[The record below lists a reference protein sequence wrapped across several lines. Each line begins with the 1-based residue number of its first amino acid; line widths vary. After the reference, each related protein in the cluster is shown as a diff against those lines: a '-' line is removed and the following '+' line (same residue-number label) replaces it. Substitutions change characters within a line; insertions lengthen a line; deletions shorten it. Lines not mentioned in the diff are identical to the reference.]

1 MVEKS
6 FPSLKNQL
14 LLAMPGL
21 QDPRFARAV
30 IYLCEH
36 NEDGAMG
43 LVINQPIDVPMS
55 RVFEDMAVE
64 YPEDIGR
71 RPLLAGGPVQRER
84 GFVLHKSA
92 DRHWESTVEVSAG
105 ISITASRDI
114 IVDIARAEGPAD
126 SYITLGYAG
135 WGPGQLEQELAE
147 NAWLTTPAD
156 PDIIFDI
163 PFPERARATAARIGV
178 DLDRLSPQVGHA

>member
-1 MVEKS
+1 MVEKP
-6 FPSLKNQL
+6 FLSLKNQL

-21 QDPRFARAV
+21 QDPRFSRAV

-55 RVFEDMAVE
+55 RVFEDLAVE
-64 YPEDIGR
+64 YPDHIGR
-71 RPLLAGGPVQRER
+71 RPLLSGGPVQQER

-92 DRHWESTVEVSAG
+92 DRHWESTVEVSPD

-114 IVDIARAEGPAD
+114 IIDIARAEGPAD

-135 WGPGQLEQELAE
+135 WGPGQLEQELAD
-147 NAWLTTPAD
+147 NAWLTIPAD
-156 PDIIFDI
+156 PDIIFAT